1 MSTDTL
7 YALSVQIVAP
17 SASGTSAR
25 SDSAP
30 TAPDTATITVA
41 AASPGKA
48 ISSDLL
54 GVFFE
59 DINYSADGGLYA
71 ELIQNRSFEYSSADS
86 FGWHAFTA
94 WELVSR
100 AGGSGNVVI
109 DRALPIHPDNPH
121 YVVVRADIPADAP
134 GAAFGL
140 LNLGF
145 DGIPVRAGEAYDVSF
160 FARQCYMGEQ
170 WGGDSDIVGRPM
182 PVLVRLESAD
192 GRVLGETAFEI
203 AGGDWHRVSG
213 EIVARAADDSARF
226 VVLLLKKG
234 GLALDELS
242 LFPRNTF
249 RGRKNGLRADL
260 AQVIADLKP
269 RFIRFPG
276 GCLVHGNGL
285 GNIYHW
291 KNTVGPVERRKGQPN
306 LWGYHQSVG
315 LGYFEYF
322 QFCEDIGAMPL
333 PVVAAGVCCQNS
345 AHSPGRCQHGIP
357 LAEMPAYIQDV
368 LDLVEWAN
376 GPADSKW
383 GAVRAAAG
391 HPAPFGLKYLGVGNE
406 DKINADFRERFRMIH
421 DALREK
427 HPEIVVVG
435 TSGPFARGEDF
446 ELGWR
451 FAAELSVPLIDEH
464 YYLPPD
470 WFWEN
475 LGRYDAY
482 DRAKSAVY
490 LGEYAAHEKDRRNTL
505 RSALAEAACL
515 TALERNADVV
525 RFASYAPL
533 FAKRGRTQWSPDLV
547 YFTNTAVYPSIN
559 YEVQKLF
566 GHHAG
571 DRYLETTIRPAAND
585 TSASPESP
593 RMLAASAVRDTA
605 TGDLIVKIVN
615 GAGSARPLSIELA
628 GLDGSASGLAA
639 TRIVLA
645 GPDPDA
651 ANSDDLPPVAVPRT
665 DTVRVAPVFDYLA
678 PAHSLTVFRLTAA

>member
-1 MSTDTL
+1 MSTDTFS
-7 YALSVQIVAP
+7 ALSIQIAAP
-17 SASGTSAR
+17 AASATPPR
-25 SDSAP
+25 SELAP
-30 TAPDTATITVA
+30 ATPGTATITVA
-41 AASPGKA
+41 ASSSGKA
-48 ISSDLL
+48 ISRDLL

-86 FGWHAFTA
+86 LGWHALTA

-100 AGGSGNVVI
+100 DGGSGNVVI

-121 YVVVRADIPADAP
+121 YIVVRADIPADTTGA
-134 GAAFGL
+134 AAFGL

-182 PVLVRLESAD
+182 PVRVRLESAD

-213 EIVARAADDSARF
+213 EIIAGATDDSARF
-226 VVLLLKKG
+226 ALLLLTKG
-234 GLALDELS
+234 GLALDEIS
-242 LFPRNTF
+242 LFPRKTF
-249 RGRKNGLRADL
+249 RGRKNGLRAEL

-345 AHSPGRCQHGIP
+345 AYSPGRCQHGIP

-406 DKINADFRERFRMIH
+406 DKINPDFKERFRMIH

-446 ELGWR
+446 ELGWQ

-515 TALERNADVV
+515 AALERNADIV

-566 GHHAG
+566 GLHAG
-571 DRYLETTIRPAAND
+571 DRYLD
-585 TSASPESP
+585 TAIVDPSASGQTRPS
-593 RMLAASAVRDTA
+593 LAASAVRDTA

-615 GAGSARPLSIELA
+615 GADSPRPLRLELA
-628 GLDGSASGLAA
+628 GFDDTASDRPAA
-639 TRIVLA
+639 RIVLA
-645 GPDPDA
+645 GPDADA
-651 ANSDDLPPVAVPRT
+651 ANADDRPPIALPQT
-665 DTVRVAPVFDYLA
+665 DTLRLA
-678 PAHSLTVFRLTAA
+678 AISDFVVPANSLTVLRIPA